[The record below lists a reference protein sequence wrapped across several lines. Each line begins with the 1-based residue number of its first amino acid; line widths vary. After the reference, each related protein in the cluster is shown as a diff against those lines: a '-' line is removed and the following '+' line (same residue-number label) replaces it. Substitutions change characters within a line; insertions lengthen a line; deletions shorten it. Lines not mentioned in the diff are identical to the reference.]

1 MTSIE
6 DFRALLDES
15 YVWPASYPFKFIIK
29 LHQQEEIKEI
39 LLEHELSFRESKT
52 GKYLSVSFDINANSS
67 QDIINIYEKIS
78 IMKDVI
84 RL

>member
-6 DFRALLDES
+6 DFKVLLEES

-29 LHQQEEIKEI
+29 HQQQAEIKEI
-39 LLEHELSFRESKT
+39 LVDYELFFKESKT
-52 GKYLSVSFDINANSS
+52 GKYLSVSFDINATSS
-67 QDIINIYEKIS
+67 QDIISVYEKIS
-78 IMKDVI
+78 VMKDVI